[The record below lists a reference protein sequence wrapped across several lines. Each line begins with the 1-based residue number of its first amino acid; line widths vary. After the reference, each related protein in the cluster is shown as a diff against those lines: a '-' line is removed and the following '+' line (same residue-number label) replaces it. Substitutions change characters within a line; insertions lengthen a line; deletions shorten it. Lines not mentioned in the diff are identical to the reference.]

1 MATKR
6 VVIAPTRSDVA
17 TLVADKFL
25 VRAQKTIKRTG
36 AFRVVL
42 TGGSVATEVLQ
53 AIARHQK
60 TPDLDWSRVW
70 LCWGDERFVDSDD
83 SERNDAQADQALLD
97 SLNLDPTQIV
107 RFPAANEGLDLDD
120 AATQFRARLQQMGPA
135 GQWPEFDLALAGMGP
150 DGHVLSVFPGRDE
163 ALADQPDIR
172 AVRNSPKPP
181 AERLTMTLPLVN
193 RSARVWLVVTGA
205 EKAAALGLALAEVAT
220 LEVPAAGLAGRES
233 TKVFIDQELA
243 GLLPVE
249 LVSREL
255 FWSAEDERS
264 DYVPAAL
271 REP

>member
-1 MATKR
+1 MTAKR
-6 VVIAPTRSDVA
+6 VVIAPTRGDVA

-25 VRAQKTIKRTG
+25 VRARKTIERSG

-42 TGGSVATEVLQ
+42 TGGGVGTEVLQ

-60 TPDLDWSRVW
+60 AADLDWSRVW
-70 LCWGDERFVDSDD
+70 LWWGDERFVDSGD
-83 SERNDAQADQALLD
+83 SERNDAQADQALLH
-97 SLNLDPTQIV
+97 SLPLNPAHIV
-107 RFPAANEGLDLDD
+107 RFPAANEGLELDD
-120 AATQFRARLQQMGPA
+120 AAAEFRSRLQRMGSE
-135 GQWPEFDLALAGMGP
+135 GQWPEFDLALAGMGT

-163 ALADQPDIR
+163 ALAYQPDIR

-181 AERLTMTLPLVN
+181 SERLTMTLPLIN

-220 LEVPAAGLAGRES
+220 LEVPAAGLAGRLS

-243 GLLPVE
+243 AVLPAE
-249 LVSREL
+249 LVNREL
-255 FWSAEDERS
+255 FWSAEDERA
-264 DYVPAAL
+264 DYVPKAL